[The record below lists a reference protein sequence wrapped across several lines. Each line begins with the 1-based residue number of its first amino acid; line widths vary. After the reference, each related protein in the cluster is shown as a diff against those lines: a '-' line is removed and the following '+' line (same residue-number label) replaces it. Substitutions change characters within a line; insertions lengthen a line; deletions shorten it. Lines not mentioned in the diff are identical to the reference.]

1 VRNSKIGK
9 WSKSL
14 TLKKRG
20 KINISPGFFYFR
32 WGWGDVDVVIEWRL
46 RRWGPLGSH
55 TNELLSVC
63 VLYAC
68 VLQSKSVCKAR
79 KLPSLEPPFDGNL
92 FFFVWMR
99 PLLFGQWRYYTQKIG
114 RSLSRSLW
122 KSIESTLSLSCDSY
136 VYNILFNL
144 HHTHTERERVNECGY
159 CYSIPFCG
167 EGGGRASKKETN
179 LMFIFI
185 TAGQKRNIYST
196 QIEKVFFSIFQWT
209 ITTTSWQ
216 KS

>member
-1 VRNSKIGK
+1 MWTS
-9 WSKSL
+9 WSSGGYVVEVLGAL
-14 TLKKRG
+14 TQMNCCRCVHCMHVCCKVK
-20 KINISPGFFYFR
+20 
-32 WGWGDVDVVIEWRL
+32 
-46 RRWGPLGSH
+46 
-55 TNELLSVC
+55 VC
-63 VLYAC
+63 VRPGNSL
-68 VLQSKSVCKAR
+68 L
-79 KLPSLEPPFDGNL
+79 LNPPSTETF

-144 HHTHTERERVNECGY
+144 HHTHRERERVNECGY

>member
-1 VRNSKIGK
+1 
-9 WSKSL
+9 
-14 TLKKRG
+14 
-20 KINISPGFFYFR
+20 
-32 WGWGDVDVVIEWRL
+32 VDVVIEWRL
-46 RRWGPLGSH
+46 RRWGPRGSH

-63 VLYAC
+63 VLYTC

-92 FFFVWMR
+92 FFFFVWMR

-114 RSLSRSLW
+114 RSLW